1 MKKLLSCGIIGGPLF
16 ITASLAQ
23 AALVNGFDLNRQ
35 QISSLSLGKHG
46 WIQVTNFVLT
56 GLLIIAFAFGLRQA
70 MPTGRGRRLIPVLF
84 GIYGVAMI
92 LGGVFFDDP
101 AFGFPPGTP
110 QGPPTAMSWHGAVH
124 ALGAVNAFVALIVAS
139 LAFAWRFASGS
150 VAGAAQSGAAQR
162 RLALYSAACGILAA
176 ALVFSH
182 DPSKEGTGAW
192 LAAGCVVMAVWLTSI
207 AVHFARNPAV
217 PVSSN
222 SSTVAVHDVRS

>member
-1 MKKLLSCGIIGGPLF
+1 MLTVTVRMKKLLSCGVIGGPLF

-23 AALVNGFDLNRQ
+23 AALVDGFDLRRQ
-35 QISSLSLGKHG
+35 QISSLSLGEYG
-46 WIQVTNFVLT
+46 WVQVTNFVLT
-56 GLLIIAFAFGLRQA
+56 GLLIIAFAVGLRRA

-110 QGPPTAMSWHGAVH
+110 QGPPATMSWHGAVH

-139 LAFAWRFASGS
+139 LAFAWRFASEANRWWAVCSAVSGI
-150 VAGAAQSGAAQR
+150 VAGV
-162 RLALYSAACGILAA
+162 
-176 ALVFSH
+176 LVFSG
-182 DPSKEGTGAW
+182 DPGKEGTGAL

-207 AVHFARNPAV
+207 AVHFARNPTV
-217 PVSSN
+217 PVTGEASK
-222 SSTVAVHDVRS
+222 VAVHDVGS